1 MNVNLNGQFEA
12 AAEPEAVYDFITDP
26 DKFAPILPYFKGLTK
41 TSETEFTVTLEVG
54 VPQIRGKSDVQT
66 KRIGA
71 ERPTFVKYQLSG
83 RHALGIMDAKMTF
96 EIEPLGVGSRVNW
109 TVEAI
114 VSGKLASLA
123 QGILIPLANRQIKSL
138 AQAAQNALG
147 GPPGGKAAVQP
158 GLVARGAASFK
169 DFFGGKTTG

>member
-66 KRIGA
+66 KRISA

-96 EIEPLGVGSRVNW
+96 EIEPLGVGSRVDW

-147 GPPGGKAAVQP
+147 GPPGGAVAVQP

-169 DFFGGKTTG
+169 DFFGGKTAK